1 MQEALDEK
9 QYFRVKQFFG
19 KFIERFT
26 AQDRDVRNDDN
37 ITRLGRPFKSEPDF
51 QVGKFNIDI
60 TTDSKYSEDLHLQR
74 DYIDS
79 KDNLLTYRKLDIP
92 EMYELFGEGWMVVPI
107 TGVQLRD
114 PPRLVALMA
123 RIIAAAEA
131 RPSLNVTP

>member
-92 EMYELFGEGWMVVPI
+92 EMYELFGEG
-107 TGVQLRD
+107 
-114 PPRLVALMA
+114 
-123 RIIAAAEA
+123 
-131 RPSLNVTP
+131 